1 MVVTSC
7 FDLASFF
14 SVRAGKLKR
23 DAKALEV
30 AMDDLDLDD
39 INAGVTAPTVE
50 EDPKGRHVYSVGVT
64 RATVANLQEM
74 IRDGRMKPGEAL
86 PSQRDLARD
95 LKVSRATLREAL
107 SILATIGQIV
117 AKPGARYVVSTGDV
131 PATPSWRFA
140 ARYSLREVYQFRHIV
155 ESYAAQLAAIS
166 HTEREIEELKESI
179 EAFRSAI
186 QSNDLVAYAQADFVF
201 HQIIMRI
208 ARNKLL
214 VDMHQTFA
222 GVLWESQ
229 RLPTE
234 RRGNLWNAVNEHTRI
249 LEAIAM
255 CDPEG
260 ASYYMRKHI
269 SMAGSRAGL
278 PANELP

>member
-1 MVVTSC
+1 MMEVGMAELDPDDNKAGMTTPMV
-7 FDLASFF
+7 
-14 SVRAGKLKR
+14 
-23 DAKALEV
+23 
-30 AMDDLDLDD
+30 
-39 INAGVTAPTVE
+39 
-50 EDPKGRHVYSVGVT
+50 EDEPNGRCDYAVGVT

-74 IRDGRMKPGEAL
+74 IRDGRMKPGQAL
-86 PSQRDLARD
+86 PPQRDLARD

-107 SILATIGQIV
+107 SILATIGQIG
-117 AKPGARYVVSTGDV
+117 ANPGRARGFIVSTEDV

-155 ESYAAQLAAIS
+155 EAYAAQLAAIS
-166 HTEREIEELKESI
+166 HTEQEIEELKESI
-179 EAFRSAI
+179 EAFRGATHG
-186 QSNDLVAYAQADFVF
+186 NNLVAYAQADFDF
-201 HQIIMRI
+201 HQIILRI
-208 ARNKLL
+208 SRNKLL

-222 GVLWESQ
+222 SVLLESQ

-234 RRGNLWNAVNEHTRI
+234 RRGNLWSAVNEHERI

-255 CDPEG
+255 SDPDG

-278 PANELP
+278 SANELP

>member
-1 MVVTSC
+1 MA
-7 FDLASFF
+7 DLN
-14 SVRAGKLKR
+14 
-23 DAKALEV
+23 
-30 AMDDLDLDD
+30 LDD
-39 INAGVTAPTVE
+39 NKAAVTAPPA
-50 EDPKGRHVYSVGVT
+50 EDEPKGRRVYAVGVT

-86 PSQRDLARD
+86 SPQRDLARE

-117 AKPGARYVVSTGDV
+117 AKPGARGFIVSSDDV
-131 PATPSWRFA
+131 LATPSWRFA

-155 ESYAAQLAAIS
+155 ESHAARLAAIS
-166 HTEREIEELKESI
+166 HTEQEIEELKESI
-179 EAFRSAI
+179 EAFHSAT
-186 QSNDLVAYAQADFVF
+186 QASDLGAYAQADFDF
-201 HQIIMRI
+201 HQTIMRI

-214 VDMHQTFA
+214 VDMHHTFA
-222 GVLWESQ
+222 SVLSESQ

-234 RRGNLWNAVNEHTRI
+234 QRGDLWNAVNEHKRI

-255 CDPEG
+255 SDPDG
-260 ASYYMRKHI
+260 ASYYMCKHI